1 MELINA
7 LHWRYAT
14 KQMTGEKLDQ
24 SLVDQI
30 IEAARL
36 APTSAGLQPFRI
48 ISITNPA
55 LKEKIAPLAMNQ
67 PQITQC
73 SHLLV
78 FVSWDTMS
86 DERIEAMYDYINA
99 QRSLPS
105 ETTAEVVNNLKG
117 LFSTFTPEQQYHH
130 SAKQA
135 HIGVGLAVAAASLL
149 RVDATPME
157 GFDKTGLDQLLNL
170 KERGLQSVL
179 LLALGRRDAENDWLL
194 NLKKI
199 RVPTEDFVIEMD

>member
-14 KQMTGEKLDQ
+14 KQMTSEKLDQ
-24 SLVDQI
+24 TLVDQI

-48 ISITNPA
+48 ISITNSA
-55 LKEKIAPLAMNQ
+55 LKEKIALVAFNQ

-86 DERIEAMYDYINA
+86 DERIEAMYEYINN
-99 QRSLPS
+99 QRSLPV
-105 ETTAEVVNNLKG
+105 ETTADVVNNLKG

-135 HIGVGLAVAAASLL
+135 HIGVGLAVAAAAQL

-157 GFDKTGLDQLLNL
+157 GFDKAGLDELLNL

-179 LLALGRRDAENDWLL
+179 LLALGRRDADKDWLV
-194 NLKKI
+194 NLKKV